1 MELYQCNSEKLGN
14 GRQMSMESL
23 NDIMMRSVQRRPEMQ
38 GQRSSQQDT
47 PGEERRAKPAPTQRP
62 SSLPEQTTHQERQN
76 SSAVPQQSRY
86 ANSQQRQQAHTPTT
100 NQRAQPNTNYA
111 PQRSYDQVQHLRD
124 IDQRG
129 PLFYPRAHPPI
140 PQPH

>member
-47 PGEERRAKPAPTQRP
+47 PGEERRANPAPTQRP
-62 SSLPEQTTHQERQN
+62 SSSPEQTTRQGRQN

-86 ANSQQRQQAHTPTT
+86 ANRQQRQQGHTPTT
-100 NQRAQPNTNYA
+100 NQRVEQTTKTA
-111 PQRSYDQVQHLRD
+111 PQRPYGPDQNLS
-124 IDQRG
+124 
-129 PLFYPRAHPPI
+129 PF
-140 PQPH
+140 